1 MTVLLVL
8 FLILVFVLTDRVVRA
23 ASIRSAAKRDV
34 LQGGSASVRASPSQQ

>member
-23 ASIRSAAKRDV
+23 ASLRTAARRDAP
-34 LQGGSASVRASPSQQ
+34 QSGSASARFSPSQR